1 MKKRYETMKV
11 SDVEIHEL
19 AHLTPTMTEVEF
31 NGLKL
36 SIKEHGQEMPIKL
49 YRGKCIDGRHRLK
62 ALRELAIDD
71 VMYENENS
79 QLSMEDLRAKVLT
92 VYERRRHQ
100 TPTQKAILAYRE
112 WQRLRELGD
121 KAGQG
126 EIAELMGTT
135 IKQLGRAKKLEEV
148 AGKDITELL
157 FQGNKINIGTEMNPN
172 NTDSL
177 SSLINYFQ
185 KHRELIVTQTN
196 ATTISE
202 DYTDEEM
209 ESINR
214 TIRNLQSEYSPR
226 MLSRLQYILNSTLC
240 NTSTKDW
247 F

>member
-11 SDVEIHEL
+11 DDVEIHEL

-62 ALRELAIDD
+62 ALRELGIGE

-79 QLSMEDLRAKVLT
+79 QLSMDDIRTKVLT

-112 WQRLRELGD
+112 WQRLRENGD
-121 KAGQG
+121 KVGQG
-126 EIAELMGTT
+126 EISELMGTT
-135 IKQLGRAKKLEEV
+135 VKQLGRAKKLEEV
-148 AGKDITELL
+148 AGKDIMELL
-157 FQGNKINIGTEMNPN
+157 FQGNRINIGTEINPN

-185 KHRELIVTQTN
+185 KHRELIVSQTN

-209 ESINR
+209 ESLNR